1 MTGEPPS
8 LTGGVNVTLA
18 LALAV
23 VAVPMVGAPGMP
35 RFGVTLF
42 DAADTGPLPMALIAL
57 TTQVTALPFGRPVT
71 VIGELL
77 ALLL

>member
-1 MTGEPPS
+1 
-8 LTGGVNVTLA
+8 
-18 LALAV
+18 
-23 VAVPMVGAPGMP
+23 MVGAPGMP

-42 DAADTGPLPMALIAL
+42 DAADAGPLPMALIAL

-71 VIGELL
+71 VIGELM